1 MLCIQHI
8 VRQGICYRLI
18 NTMYVAVKNVVKNT
32 VPVSAWYMLVSALGF
47 ALMAACVKTASHYHI
62 PVLEIVAVRA
72 AVSVILS
79 YVDVRRKNISIWG
92 NNKPWLIAR
101 GAVGAVTLMTV
112 YYAVTT
118 LPLAE
123 ATILQYLHPVFTT
136 ILALLFLKETIQRS
150 TVACIV
156 LSLLGLLIMIQPNL
170 GVANLTGEIT
180 LGSENT
186 THYAWLSLGAGV
198 LGAFGSAV
206 AYVIVKKLT
215 KTDDSSVI
223 VFYFPLVA
231 LPISL
236 MLLGD
241 GFVVPSLY
249 VAAILV
255 LVGVFTQVGQI
266 ALTKALHS
274 ADASKATAYAYVQVI
289 FSIAIGW
296 VYFSETPVITTLMGG
311 GFIILGALINILWK
325 R

>member
-1 MLCIQHI
+1 
-8 VRQGICYRLI
+8 
-18 NTMYVAVKNVVKNT
+18 MYVAVKNVVKDA
-32 VPVSAWYMLVSALGF
+32 VPISAWYMLISAFGF
-47 ALMAACVKTASHYHI
+47 ALMAACVKTASHYSI
-62 PVLEIVAVRA
+62 PVLEIVAARA

-79 YVDVRRKNISIWG
+79 YADVKRKNISIWG

-101 GAVGAVTLMTV
+101 GAVGAVTLMMV

-150 TVACIV
+150 TIACIV
-156 LSLLGLLIMIQPNL
+156 LSLIGLLIMIQPNL
-170 GVANLTGEIT
+170 G
-180 LGSENT
+180 SEST
-186 THYAWLSLGAGV
+186 AHYAWISLGAGV

-236 MLLGD
+236 VLLGD
-241 GFVVPSLY
+241 DFVMPSLY
-249 VAAILV
+249 VAGVLV

-289 FSIAIGW
+289 FSVAIGW

>member
-1 MLCIQHI
+1 
-8 VRQGICYRLI
+8 
-18 NTMYVAVKNVVKNT
+18 MYVAVKNVVKNT

-72 AVSVILS
+72 AVSIVLS
-79 YVDVRRKNISIWG
+79 YVDVKRKNISIWG
-92 NNKPWLIAR
+92 NDKPWLVAR
-101 GAVGAVTLMTV
+101 GTVGAITLMMV
-112 YYAVTT
+112 YYAITT

-123 ATILQYLHPVFTT
+123 ATILQYLHPVVTVV
-136 ILALLFLKETIQRS
+136 LALLFLKETVQRS
-150 TVACIV
+150 TIACIV
-156 LSLLGLLIMIQPNL
+156 LSLLGLLVMIQPNL
-170 GVANLTGEIT
+170 GLTNIGGESI
-180 LGSENT
+180 

-236 MLLGD
+236 VLLGD
-241 GFVVPSLY
+241 NFVMPSLY
-249 VAAILV
+249 VAGVLV
-255 LVGVFTQVGQI
+255 LVGVFTQIGQV

-289 FSIAIGW
+289 FSVAIGW
-296 VYFSETPVITTLMGG
+296 VYFNETPVITTLIGG
-311 GFIILGALINILWK
+311 SFIILGALVNILWK

>member
-1 MLCIQHI
+1 
-8 VRQGICYRLI
+8 
-18 NTMYVAVKNVVKNT
+18 MYVAVKNVVKNA

-62 PVLEIVAVRA
+62 PVLEIVAARA

-79 YVDVRRKNISIWG
+79 YADVKRKNISIGG

-101 GAVGAVTLMTV
+101 GAVGAVTLMMV

-136 ILALLFLKETIQRS
+136 VLALLFLKETIQRS
-150 TVACIV
+150 TIACIV
-156 LSLLGLLIMIQPNL
+156 LSLFGLLIMIQPNL
-170 GVANLTGEIT
+170 GIANLEFAN
-180 LGSENT
+180 LGDSST
-186 THYAWLSLGAGV
+186 TPYAWMSLGAGV

-236 MLLGD
+236 VLLGD
-241 GFVVPSLY
+241 DFVMPSLY
-249 VAAILV
+249 VAGVLV

-289 FSIAIGW
+289 FSVIIGW
-296 VYFSETPVITTLMGG
+296 VYFSETPVITTLVGG
-311 GFIILGALINILWK
+311 GFIILGALINVLWK

>member
-1 MLCIQHI
+1 
-8 VRQGICYRLI
+8 
-18 NTMYVAVKNVVKNT
+18 MYVAVKNVVKDT
-32 VPVSAWYMLVSALGF
+32 VPISAWYMLLSAFGF
-47 ALMAACVKTASHYHI
+47 ALMAACVKTASHYSI
-62 PVLEIVAVRA
+62 PVLEIVAARA

-79 YVDVRRKNISIWG
+79 YADVKRKNISIWG

-101 GAVGAVTLMTV
+101 GAVGAVTLMMV

-123 ATILQYLHPVFTT
+123 ATILQYLHPVFTM

-150 TVACIV
+150 TIACIV
-156 LSLLGLLIMIQPNL
+156 LSLIGLLIMIQPNL
-170 GVANLTGEIT
+170 GGE
-180 LGSENT
+180 GT
-186 THYAWLSLGAGV
+186 THYAWMSLGAGV
-198 LGAFGSAV
+198 LGALGSAV
-206 AYVIVKKLT
+206 AYVIVKTLT

-236 MLLGD
+236 VLLGD
-241 GFVVPSLY
+241 DFVMPSLY
-249 VAAILV
+249 VAGVLV
-255 LVGVFTQVGQI
+255 LVGVFTQIGQI

-289 FSIAIGW
+289 FSVAIGW
-296 VYFSETPVITTLMGG
+296 VYFNETPVITTLMGG